1 MAHGTA
7 GGRGR
12 APTHTQRAH
21 HHTPAENM
29 ADQQATHESNSEPK
43 DTTSSDKDQ
52 KAPWGRRLRVLSLP
66 TPTPGERRPKLGP
79 LPSSRGPPLNPSPP
93 SRRHGR
99 VTATWESILL
109 LSRLRSDI
117 VRVGLEN
124 HLVEEEH
131 KKKKEEEEEG
141 KKQKW
146 VK

>member
-1 MAHGTA
+1 M
-7 GGRGR
+7 
-12 APTHTQRAH
+12 
-21 HHTPAENM
+21 
-29 ADQQATHESNSEPK
+29 
-43 DTTSSDKDQ
+43 
-52 KAPWGRRLRVLSLP
+52 RVLSLP